1 MTTGPMSRLAAALAQ
16 SIKQI
21 EADYGE
27 EAREIRAKLAEA
39 RAEAEKHEPNS
50 TKLKAIL
57 ADCNDMVKSVAAHD
71 PAWKAVQRLAR
82 LVGLD

>member
-71 PAWKAVQRLAR
+71 PAWKAVQRMAR

>member
-1 MTTGPMSRLAAALAQ
+1 MANQMHHLASAIAESL
-16 SIKQI
+16 KQL

-39 RAEAEKHEPNS
+39 QAEAAKHEPNS

-57 ADCNDMVKSVAAHD
+57 ADCGDMVKSFAALD
-71 PAWKAVQRLAR
+71 PAWRAVQRVAR
-82 LVGLD
+82 MVGLD

>member
-1 MTTGPMSRLAAALAQ
+1 MAHSMKDLASALAQ

-71 PAWKAVQRLAR
+71 PAWKAVQRVAR
-82 LVGLD
+82 LLGLD

>member
-1 MTTGPMSRLAAALAQ
+1 MAHSMKDLASALAQ

-27 EAREIRAKLAEA
+27 EAREVRAKLAEA
-39 RAEAEKHEPNS
+39 LAEAEKHEPSS

-57 ADCNDMVKSVAAHD
+57 TDVRDAVKSVAALD
-71 PAWKAVQRLAR
+71 PAWRTVQRVAR

>member
-71 PAWKAVQRLAR
+71 PAWKAVQRVAR
-82 LVGLD
+82 LLGLD

>member
-1 MTTGPMSRLAAALAQ
+1 MAHSMKDLASALAQ

-27 EAREIRAKLAEA
+27 EAREVRAKLAEA
-39 RAEAEKHEPNS
+39 LAEAEKREPS
-50 TKLKAIL
+50 SAKLKAIL
-57 ADCNDMVKSVAAHD
+57 GDVREAVKSAAALD
-71 PAWKAVQRLAR
+71 PAWRAVQRVAR

>member
-1 MTTGPMSRLAAALAQ
+1 MANQMHHLASAL
-16 SIKQI
+16 SESLKQL

-50 TKLKAIL
+50 AKLKAIL
-57 ADCNDMVKSVAAHD
+57 ADCSDMVKSVAGLD
-71 PAWKAVQRLAR
+71 PVWRTVQRVAR
-82 LVGLD
+82 MVGLD

>member
-1 MTTGPMSRLAAALAQ
+1 MAHSMKDLASALAQ

-27 EAREIRAKLAEA
+27 EAREVRAKLAEA
-39 RAEAEKHEPNS
+39 LAEAEKHEPSS

-57 ADCNDMVKSVAAHD
+57 TDVREAVKSVAALD
-71 PAWKAVQRLAR
+71 PVWRTVQRVAR

>member
-1 MTTGPMSRLAAALAQ
+1 MAHSMKDLASALAQ

-27 EAREIRAKLAEA
+27 EAREVRAKLAEA
-39 RAEAEKHEPNS
+39 LAEAEKHEPS
-50 TKLKAIL
+50 SAKLKAIL
-57 ADCNDMVKSVAAHD
+57 TDVKEAVKSAAALD
-71 PAWKAVQRLAR
+71 PVWRTVQRVAR